1 MMIVMSFNEEKILYF
16 LEKGPICTDKML
28 EMTKEMAEKRGIR
41 SIVVASTRGSTGVK
55 ASEVFKGYNVIVV
68 THSFGFREADQQEL
82 QKDNMKKIVENGAK
96 ILSTTHAMGGVGRS
110 IRRKFGAIQY
120 DEIIANTLRLF
131 GEGMKV
137 VVEIVLM
144 AADSGLIR
152 TDEDV
157 ISIGKYDT
165 AIVVRPAHAQ
175 NLFDVRVKEIICKPL
190 L

>member
-1 MMIVMSFNEEKILYF
+1 MSFNEEMILYF

-28 EMTKEMAEKRGIR
+28 QISKEIAEKRGIR

-55 ASEVFKGYNVIVV
+55 ASEEFKGFNVIIV

-82 QKDNMKKIVENGAK
+82 LKDNMDKIVNNGAK
-96 ILSTTHAMGGVGRS
+96 ILSTTHAMGGIGRS

-137 VVEIVLM
+137 AIEIVVM
-144 AADSGLIR
+144 AADSGLIS
-152 TDEDV
+152 TNEDV
-157 ISIGKYDT
+157 ISIGKHDT

-175 NLFDVRVKEIICKPL
+175 NLFDVKVKEIICKPL

>member
-1 MMIVMSFNEEKILYF
+1 MSFNEEKILYF
-16 LEKGPICTDKML
+16 LEKGSICTDKML
-28 EMTKEMAEKRGIR
+28 KRAKEMAEKRGIK
-41 SIVVASTRGSTGVK
+41 SIVVASTHGSTGVE
-55 ASEVFKGYNVIVV
+55 ASKVFKGFNVIIV

-82 QKDNMKKIVENGAK
+82 IKENMKKIEENGAK
-96 ILSTTHAMGGVGRS
+96 ILSTTHAFGGVGRA

-137 VVEIVLM
+137 AIEIVLM
-144 AADSGLIR
+144 AADSGLVR
-152 TDEDV
+152 TNEDV

-165 AIVVRPAHAQ
+165 AIVVRPVNAQ

>member
-1 MMIVMSFNEEKILYF
+1 MSFDEEKVLYF
-16 LEKGPICTDKML
+16 SDKGPICTDKML
-28 EMTKEMAEKRGIR
+28 EIAKEVAVKRGIN
-41 SIVVASTRGSTGVK
+41 SIVVASTLGATGVRT
-55 ASEVFKGYNVIVV
+55 SEEFKGYNVVVV

-82 QKDNMKKIVENGAK
+82 IKENRDKIIDNGAK
-96 ILSTTHAMGGVGRS
+96 ILSTTHAFGGVGRS
-110 IRRKFGAIQY
+110 IRRKFNVIQY

-137 VVEIVLM
+137 AIEIVLM

-152 TDEDV
+152 TNEDV

-165 AIVVRPAHAQ
+165 AIVVRPAHTQ
-175 NLFDVRVKEIICKPL
+175 DLFDVKVKEIICKPL

>member
-1 MMIVMSFNEEKILYF
+1 MSFNEEKVLYF
-16 LEKGPICTDKML
+16 LDKGSICTDKML
-28 EMTKEMAEKRGIR
+28 EMAKEMAEKRGIS
-41 SIVVASTRGSTGVK
+41 SIVVASTRGSTGVR
-55 ASEVFKGYNVIVV
+55 ASEVFKGRNVIVV

-82 QKDNMKKIVENGAK
+82 IKENINKIIENGAK
-96 ILSTTHAMGGVGRS
+96 ILSTTHAFGGIGRS
-110 IRRKFGAIQY
+110 IRRKFNAIQY

-137 VVEIVLM
+137 AIEIVLM

-152 TDEDV
+152 TNEDV

-165 AIVVRPAHAQ
+165 AIVVRPAHTQ
-175 NLFDVRVKEIICKPL
+175 DLFDVKVKEIICKPL